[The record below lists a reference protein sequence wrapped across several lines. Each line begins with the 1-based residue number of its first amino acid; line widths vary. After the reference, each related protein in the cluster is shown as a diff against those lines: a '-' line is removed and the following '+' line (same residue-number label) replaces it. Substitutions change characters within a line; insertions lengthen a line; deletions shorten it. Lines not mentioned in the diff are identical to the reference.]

1 MNEWWLITRKRQRK
15 GEYTGTLDKPRK
27 VGCGTTINTH
37 ISVDTTY
44 SFNTGS
50 SYSIALSE
58 GMSQQ
63 QADREVQPRHVGP
76 PGVELE
82 LLKRAKVKTA
92 RVRKTRPTSMKNALS
107 FSTTGPLW
115 KQIANA
121 PTFSPWPQ
129 WWQRLHA
136 IAYKS
141 PYLCNKYYM
150 SPNVYMYKTVKKTT
164 KMTTI
169 C

>member
-1 MNEWWLITRKRQRK
+1 MITRKRQRK

-82 LLKRAKVKTA
+82 KGQRSTRLGSGRQGQPARRMRSASLRRDRSENKSQTLPLFHPDLNGDKGCTPLLI
-92 RVRKTRPTSMKNALS
+92 NHLI
-107 FSTTGPLW
+107 F
-115 KQIANA
+115 
-121 PTFSPWPQ
+121 
-129 WWQRLHA
+129 A
-136 IAYKS
+136 I
-141 PYLCNKYYM
+141 NI
-150 SPNVYMYKTVKKTT
+150 T
-164 KMTTI
+164 
-169 C
+169 

>member
-27 VGCGTTINTH
+27 VGCGNTINTH

-63 QADREVQPRHVGP
+63 QADREVQPRPVGP

-82 LLKRAKVKTA
+82 LLKRAKVKMA
-92 RVRKTRPTSMKNALS
+92 RVRKTRPTSTKNALS
-107 FSTTGPLW
+107 FSTTGTLW
-115 KQIANA
+115 KQITNT
-121 PTFSPWPQ
+121 PTLSPWPH
-129 WWQRLHA
+129 WWHKGWSALLINYLFIA
-136 IAYKS
+136 INITWI
-141 PYLCNKYYM
+141 PVICQ
-150 SPNVYMYKTVKKTT
+150 TT
-164 KMTTI
+164 KMTTM

>member
-27 VGCGTTINTH
+27 VGCGNTINTH

-44 SFNTGS
+44 SLNTGS

-63 QADREVQPRHVGP
+63 KADREVQPRHVGP

-82 LLKRAKVKTA
+82 LLKRAKVHTA
-92 RVRKTRPTSMKNALS
+92 REDKANQHEECAQLLYDGNTLKTNHKHSHSFTLTSLV
-107 FSTTGPLW
+107 T
-115 KQIANA
+115 
-121 PTFSPWPQ
+121 
-129 WWQRLHA
+129 QRLIG
-136 IAYKS
+136 IAYKLS
-141 PYLCNKYYM
+141 FYCNKYNM
-150 SPNVYMYKTVKKTT
+150 NPSHLSNNKNDNNVLK
-164 KMTTI
+164 I